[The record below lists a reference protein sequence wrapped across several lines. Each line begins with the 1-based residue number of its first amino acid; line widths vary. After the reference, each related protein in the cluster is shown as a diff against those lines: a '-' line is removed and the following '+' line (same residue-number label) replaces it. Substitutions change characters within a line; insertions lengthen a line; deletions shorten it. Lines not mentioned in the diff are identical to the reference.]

1 MALVPADHPYARRAS
16 LAIEEFDREPMVQI
30 NPRRGTNT
38 DALLAEKDV
47 HPDVRFYTSDFTTAK
62 AMVGAGLGICLTIDL
77 VGSVAGTGAAVVP
90 ICGVDPFVC
99 GIAHRGWET
108 LSAPAIALVREL
120 EAHRAPELA

>member
-62 AMVGAGLGICLTIDL
+62 PWWGRDWASA
-77 VGSVAGTGAAVVP
+77 S
-90 ICGVDPFVC
+90 
-99 GIAHRGWET
+99 
-108 LSAPAIALVREL
+108 LST
-120 EAHRAPELA
+120 